1 MQFLVDGADIAFRV
15 DVAFS
20 TGNISD
26 LVTKV
31 VSKITTQSLDDSLTS
46 AAIPAAVARTE
57 VD

>member
-1 MQFLVDGADIAFRV
+1 MQLLVDCANIAFRV

-20 TGNISD
+20 AGNISD

-46 AAIPAAVARTE
+46 AAVPAAVTRTE